1 MPKINK
7 TALTSYCYAVK
18 DPLQLTLPD
27 CDEVVTLQIVIEIE
41 IVNYSNR
48 TVLLKISN
56 WFQTLDFVSNIG

>member
-48 TVLLKISN
+48 LE
-56 WFQTLDFVSNIG
+56 QCC